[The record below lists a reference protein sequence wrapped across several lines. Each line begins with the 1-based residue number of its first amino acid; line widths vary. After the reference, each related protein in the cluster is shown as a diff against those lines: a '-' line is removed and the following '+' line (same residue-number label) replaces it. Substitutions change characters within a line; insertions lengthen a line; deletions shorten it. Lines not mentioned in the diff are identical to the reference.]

1 MSDPFPPRCP
11 VNASLFQLACA
22 TCRPDPGSV
31 MAQAQDM
38 AVLVMLGFLA
48 LGMGAVGLIFFN
60 FVRKQN
66 RLSADAQ
73 L

>member
-1 MSDPFPPRCP
+1 
-11 VNASLFQLACA
+11 
-22 TCRPDPGSV
+22 

-38 AVLVMLGFLA
+38 AVLVMLGFLM
-48 LGMGAVGLIFFN
+48 LGMAAVGLIFFN

-66 RLSADAQ
+66 RLSADAP

>member
-1 MSDPFPPRCP
+1 MSAFF
-11 VNASLFQLACA
+11 FQLACA

-31 MAQAQDM
+31 MAQAQDL

-48 LGMGAVGLIFFN
+48 LGMGAVGLIFIN

>member
-1 MSDPFPPRCP
+1 M
-11 VNASLFQLACA
+11 NAQFFQIACA
-22 TCRPDPGSV
+22 TCRPDPGSL
-31 MAQAQDM
+31 MAQAQDT

-48 LGMGAVGLIFFN
+48 LGMGAVGLIFMN
-60 FVRKQN
+60 FVRKQS

>member
-1 MSDPFPPRCP
+1 MSSYLLP
-11 VNASLFQLACA
+11 LACA

-38 AVLVMLGFLA
+38 AVLVMLGFLM
-48 LGMGAVGLIFFN
+48 LGMAAVGLIFFN

>member
-1 MSDPFPPRCP
+1 LITLPD
-11 VNASLFQLACA
+11 VNAHLFQLACA

-31 MAQAQDM
+31 IAQAQDM

-48 LGMGAVGLIFFN
+48 IGMSAIGLIIFN

-73 L
+73 V

>member
-1 MSDPFPPRCP
+1 M
-11 VNASLFQLACA
+11 NAQLFNLACA

-31 MAQAQDM
+31 IAQAQDL

-48 LGMGAVGLIFFN
+48 IGMGAVGLIVFQ
-60 FVRKQN
+60 FVRKQS

-73 L
+73 C

>member
-1 MSDPFPPRCP
+1 MKLLLP
-11 VNASLFQLACA
+11 LACA

-48 LGMGAVGLIFFN
+48 LGLSAVGLIVFN
-60 FVRKQN
+60 FVRKQR
-66 RLSADAQ
+66 RLAADGQ

>member
-1 MSDPFPPRCP
+1 
-11 VNASLFQLACA
+11 
-22 TCRPDPGSV
+22 
-31 MAQAQDM
+31 MAQAQDL

-73 L
+73 F